1 MRQIERRKIDHIE
14 VALNQDV
21 ASAHNY
27 WNDVKLVHC
36 SLPEID
42 LDEVDTS
49 CILFGRKLSFPLIVT
64 AITGGYPNAVK
75 INRNLAEACAELQ
88 IGLGIGSQRAGLQ
101 HGDDGSYGVL
111 KEHDI
116 PLRIG
121 NLGAPQLI
129 KQRTK
134 AKFDDDAIRT
144 AMEMID
150 AHLLAIH
157 LNFLQEIVQPEGDTR
172 AKGCL
177 DAMRDVAKQYP
188 LIAKETGAGISRD
201 VAIRLKGIGMRGLD
215 VSGTGGTNFSA
226 IERHRAQKVG
236 DARCVALGGTFDDWG
251 IPAPVATVWANVG
264 VPVIASGG
272 IGNGLQVAKGMVLG
286 ASCAGAAMAVL
297 PEALESA
304 EKVKERLRTVQAEF
318 RAAMFLMGARKVSEL
333 AGKRYVLVGETKEWL
348 SQLRNEG

>member
-1 MRQIERRKIDHIE
+1 MVRMRQIERRKIDHIE
-14 VALNQDV
+14 VALKQDV
-21 ASAHNY
+21 ASAHNH

-42 LDEVDTS
+42 LDDVDTS
-49 CILFGRKLSFPLIVT
+49 CVLFGRKLSFPLIVT

-88 IGLGIGSQRAGLQ
+88 IGLGIGSQRAGVQ

-111 KEHDI
+111 KDHDI

-134 AKFDDDAIRT
+134 AKFDEDAIRK

-177 DAMRDVAKQYP
+177 DAMRDAAKQYP

-201 VAIRLKGIGMRGLD
+201 IALRLKGIGMRGLD
-215 VSGTGGTNFSA
+215 VSGTGGTSFSA

-236 DARCVALGGTFDDWG
+236 DARCAALGGTFGDWG
-251 IPAPVATVWANVG
+251 IPAPVSTVW
-264 VPVIASGG
+264 VIASGG
-272 IGNGLQVAKGMVLG
+272 IGDGLQVAKGMALG

-297 PEALESA
+297 PEALVSA
-304 EKVKERLRTVQAEF
+304 KKVKEKLRIMQAEF
-318 RAAMFLMGARKVSEL
+318 RTAMFLMGAKKVSEL
-333 AGKRYVLVGETKEWL
+333 AGKRYILVGETKEWL
-348 SQLRNEG
+348 SQLRTEG